1 MLHVRFDAAGGQRLE
16 RRERMKTG
24 GTPSLPIVHVID
36 DDASFRTALG
46 RLLSASGYRV
56 ELYESAD
63 HFAENPPT
71 QGRGCILLD
80 IQMPGRNGLD
90 LQTLLHTAGS
100 ILPIVFLT
108 GHGDIQT
115 SVRAIKAGA
124 EDFLPKPAPKEE
136 LFAAIGRAL
145 VRYDHEERRSTH
157 LNTVKACV
165 EKLTP
170 RERQVF
176 ALLVRGKPHKQIAFE
191 LGTAERTVKAHRH
204 SIMEKLNVRSLA
216 EAVLIATS
224 IGISGEPG
232 GAGP

>member
-1 MLHVRFDAAGGQRLE
+1 M
-16 RRERMKTG
+16 TS
-24 GTPSLPIVHVID
+24 PPPIVHVID
-36 DDASFRTALG
+36 DDASFRRAIG
-46 RLLSASGYRV
+46 RLLSASDYRAV
-56 ELYESAD
+56 LYESAD
-63 HFAENPPT
+63 HFAENPPA
-71 QGRGCILLD
+71 QERGCILLD
-80 IQMPGRNGLD
+80 IQMPGRSGLE
-90 LQTLLHTAGS
+90 LQALLHTVGS

-124 EDFLPKPAPKEE
+124 EDFLPKPVSKDE

-145 VRYDHEERRSTH
+145 VRYDHAEKRTAH
-157 LNTVKACV
+157 LNTAKARV
-165 EKLTP
+165 DKLTP
-170 RERQVF
+170 REREVF

-224 IGISGEPG
+224 IGIPGEPG
-232 GAGP
+232 GTGP